1 MSGGVSILTPVF
13 NERPTVQ
20 AAIADALS
28 AELARGREA
37 GKKHTAVDGLRVL
50 RTLVRCRVT

>member
-1 MSGGVSILTPVF
+1 MSGGVSILMPVF
-13 NERPTVQ
+13 NERPTVK

-28 AELARGREA
+28 AELRGREA